1 MTAIY
6 SPRAAYAP
14 AWTGN
19 VGNAPAA
26 AVAVANDVIEPP
38 DAARQRRERLDW
50 LRTEDFAPDPSTG
63 VDWQDADD
71 AFARLLNRL
80 FAVGSGLAANA
91 LGASSADGTSNA
103 ANAST
108 LSALE
113 NVDPSTLAMMA
124 SMIAMDALG
133 DTAKST
139 QRALTL
145 MGERQEKLRQ
155 EDIKKYREQMDA
167 KTEDA
172 NKARKGGIFGVVFDW
187 LIAAVDVV
195 VGAVKVVTGV
205 LSMNP
210 LMIAGGVADVGAGIA
225 GLGVAFHKTMA
236 LVDPKNA
243 AYHEKEATKW
253 GHAQLAFQ
261 MLGMVIGFGTSI
273 RGFIAKRATTKA
285 ASRVFKAGAGEALE
299 QAVKSGDKAAVAA
312 IKSRVV
318 SEIGFVVGNEVG
330 KRVGKSLLQSG
341 TQSGRRL
348 AKAGFNRMAEQFTQQ
363 MVEQMASRAFDKVAK
378 NAAKQVA
385 KSKAVTSKELT
396 KSFTS
401 SMNIQGYFAVA
412 RGSWS
417 LSGALRGTFTGANA
431 LGQGIVGAQRAKLQL
446 EARDLGV
453 DMMWLQMLMQMNGD
467 DKKRAAKRMETL
479 VGQQSDIAVSTGEQ
493 VQKTG
498 EMRIRIA
505 ASLSRA

>member
-26 AVAVANDVIEPP
+26 AVAVANDVIESP

-172 NKARKGGIFGVVFDW
+172 NKTRKGGIFGVVFDW

>member
-1 MTAIY
+1 MTVIH
-6 SPRAAYAP
+6 SPRAGYLPTWTGGVTHTPAAP
-14 AWTGN
+14 ADEVTD
-19 VGNAPAA
+19 
-26 AVAVANDVIEPP
+26 ANDAG
-38 DAARQRRERLDW
+38 DAARKRRERAEW
-50 LRTEDFAPDPSTG
+50 LRTEDFAPDTSG
-63 VDWQDADD
+63 GADWRDADG
-71 AFARLLNRL
+71 AFSRLLNRL
-80 FAVGSGLAANA
+80 FAVGSGLGAEA
-91 LGASSADGTSNA
+91 LRASNPKGATD
-103 ANAST
+103 

-124 SMIAMDALG
+124 SMLAMDALG

-139 QRALTL
+139 QRALEL
-145 MGERQEKLRQ
+145 LGVRQEKLRQ
-155 EDIKKYREQMDA
+155 EDIKKFREQMDA

-205 LSMNP
+205 LTMNP

-243 AYHEKEATKW
+243 AYHEKEAGKW

-261 MLGMVIGFGTSI
+261 MLGMVIGFGTSV
-273 RGFIAKRATTKA
+273 RGFLAKRATTKA

-299 QAVKSGDKAAVAA
+299 QAVKSGDKAAIGA
-312 IKSRVV
+312 IKTRVV

-330 KRVGKSLLQSG
+330 KRVGQSLLQSG
-341 TQSGRRL
+341 SQGARRL

-363 MVEQMASRAFDKVAK
+363 MVEQMASRAFDKVVK

-385 KSKAVTSKELT
+385 RGKAVSAKGLT
-396 KSFTS
+396 QSFTS
-401 SMNIQGYFAVA
+401 AMNVQGYFALA
-412 RGSWS
+412 RGTWS
-417 LSGALRGTFTGANA
+417 LSNAVRGVFSGANA
-431 LGQGIVGAQRAKLQL
+431 LGQGIVGVQRSKLQL
-446 EARDLGV
+446 EARDLAV
-453 DMMWLQMLMQMNGD
+453 DMMWLQLLMQMNGD
-467 DKKRAAKRMETL
+467 DKKRAAKSMETL
-479 VGQQSDIAVSTGEQ
+479 VGQQSDIAVSVGEQ

>member
-1 MTAIY
+1 MTAID
-6 SPRAAYAP
+6 SARASYVP
-14 AWTGN
+14 AWTGSIDN
-19 VGNAPAA
+19 FPAGNATDAA
-26 AVAVANDVIEPP
+26 NESIGSP
-38 DAARQRRERLDW
+38 DAARKRHERPDW
-50 LRTEDFAPDPSTG
+50 LRTEDFAPDASTG
-63 VDWQDADD
+63 AAWQDADD

-80 FAVGSGLAANA
+80 FSVGSGLATNA
-91 LGASSADGTSNA
+91 LRSSSPEGATN
-103 ANAST
+103 

-113 NVDPSTLAMMA
+113 NVDPSTLALMA

-139 QRALTL
+139 QRALSL

-172 NKARKGGIFGVVFDW
+172 NQARKGGIFGVVFDW
-187 LIAAVDVV
+187 LIAAVDLVI
-195 VGAVKVVTGV
+195 GAVKVVTGV
-205 LSMNP
+205 LTMNP

-261 MLGMVIGFGTSI
+261 MLGMVVGFGSSI
-273 RGFIAKRATTKA
+273 KGFLAKRATTKA

-299 QAVKSGDKAAVAA
+299 QAVKSGDKAAVGA

-318 SEIGFVVGNEVG
+318 SEIGFVVGNEAG
-330 KRVGKSLLQSG
+330 KRVGQSLLQSG
-341 TQSGRRL
+341 TQGARRL

-363 MVEQMASRAFDKVAK
+363 MVEQMASRAFDKVVK

-385 KSKAVTSKELT
+385 RGKAVSAKGLT
-396 KSFTS
+396 QSFTS
-401 SMNIQGYFAVA
+401 GMNVQGYFALA

-417 LSGALRGTFTGANA
+417 LSGAVRSTFSGANA
-431 LGQGIVGAQRAKLQL
+431 LGQGIVGVQRAKLQL
-446 EARDLGV
+446 EARDLAV

-479 VGQQSDIAVSTGEQ
+479 VGQQNDIAVSAGEQ

>member
-1 MTAIY
+1 MTVIQ
-6 SPRAAYAP
+6 SPQAGYVP
-14 AWTGN
+14 AWNSRVTD
-19 VGNAPAA
+19 ASAA
-26 AVAVANDVIEPP
+26 NSADEAIESG
-38 DAARQRRERLDW
+38 DATRKRRERSDW

-63 VDWQDADD
+63 ADWREADG
-71 AFARLLNRL
+71 AFARLLGHL
-80 FAVGSGLAANA
+80 FAAGSGLAANA
-91 LGASSADGTSNA
+91 LRSSNPQGE
-103 ANAST
+103 AN

-124 SMIAMDALG
+124 SMLAMDALG

-139 QRALTL
+139 QRALEL
-145 MGERQEKLRQ
+145 LGVRQEKLRQ

-205 LSMNP
+205 LTMNP

-225 GLGVAFHKTMA
+225 GLGAAFHKTMA

-243 AYHEKEATKW
+243 DYHEKEAAKW

-273 RGFIAKRATTKA
+273 GGFLAKRATTKA
-285 ASRVFKAGAGEALE
+285 ASRVFKAGASEALE
-299 QAVKSGDKAAVAA
+299 QAVKSGDKAAIGA
-312 IKSRVV
+312 IKTRVV
-318 SEIGFVVGNEVG
+318 SEVGFVVGNEVG
-330 KRVGKSLLQSG
+330 KRVGRSLLQNG
-341 TQSGRRL
+341 TQGARRL

-363 MVEQMASRAFDKVAK
+363 MVEQMASRAFDKVVK

-385 KSKAVTSKELT
+385 RGKAVSAKTLT
-396 KSFTS
+396 QSFTS
-401 SMNIQGYFAVA
+401 SMNLQGYFALA

-417 LSGALRGTFTGANA
+417 LSSAVRGVFSGANN
-431 LGQGIVGAQRAKLQL
+431 LGQGIVGVQRAKLQL
-446 EARDLGV
+446 EARDLAV
-453 DMMWLQMLMQMNGD
+453 DMMWLQMLMQINGD
-467 DKKRAAKRMETL
+467 DKKRTAKSMETL
-479 VGQQSDIAVSTGEQ
+479 VGQQNDIAVSTGEQ

-505 ASLSRA
+505 ASLARA

>member
-1 MTAIY
+1 MTVIHSTSAGY
-6 SPRAAYAP
+6 MPLWTDSVADASAAAS
-14 AWTGN
+14 ADEA
-19 VGNAPAA
+19 VDSGNAARKR
-26 AVAVANDVIEPP
+26 
-38 DAARQRRERLDW
+38 RQRTDW
-50 LRTEDFAPDPSTG
+50 LRPEDFAPDKSTH
-63 VDWQDADD
+63 VDWQDAEG
-71 AFARLLNRL
+71 AFSRLLNRL
-80 FAVGSGLAANA
+80 FSVGSGMAAEA
-91 LGASSADGTSNA
+91 LRSSNA
-103 ANAST
+103 QGATS

-113 NVDPSTLAMMA
+113 DVDPSTLAMMA

-139 QRALTL
+139 QRALEL
-145 MGERQEKLRQ
+145 LGARQEKLRQ
-155 EDIKKYREQMDA
+155 DDIQKFREQMD
-167 KTEDA
+167 KNTEDA

-205 LSMNP
+205 LTMNP
-210 LMIAGGVADVGAGIA
+210 LMIAGGVADVGSGIA
-225 GLGVAFHKTMA
+225 GLGAAFHKTMA

-273 RGFIAKRATTKA
+273 KGFLAKRATTKA

-299 QAVKSGDKAAVAA
+299 QALKSGDKAAVNAV
-312 IKSRVV
+312 KTRVV

-330 KRVGKSLLQSG
+330 KRVGQSLLQSG
-341 TQSGRRL
+341 TQGARRL

-385 KSKAVTSKELT
+385 RGKAVTAKGLT

-401 SMNIQGYFAVA
+401 GMNTQGYFALA
-412 RGSWS
+412 RGTWS
-417 LSGALRGTFTGANA
+417 LSTAVRGVFSGANA
-431 LGQGIVGAQRAKLQL
+431 MGQGIIGVQRSKLQL
-446 EARDLGV
+446 DARDLAV
-453 DMMWLQMLMQMNGD
+453 DMMWLQMLMQMNAD
-467 DKKRAAKRMETL
+467 DKKRAAKSMESL
-479 VGQQSDIAVSTGEQ
+479 VGQQSDIAVSAGEQ

-498 EMRIRIA
+498 EMRIRMA
-505 ASLSRA
+505 ASSARA